1 MNKLMI
7 FRFLLVLG
15 LFLSGQEGHGQ
26 KGAPVWE
33 LVLADQSRAWVT
45 TAPQAGVHAYAWL
58 PSHLR
63 IARQEGGEP
72 QFSFLTWEEKPGD
85 PIQGAILHFLVEWGL
100 TDSQAVEVQA
110 LLRAQVD
117 SMGWL
122 TGPVLPEPVLEQ
134 ATYSF
139 SSPKK
144 SEAVV
149 LLQRSVTQAGQVPV
163 TPGAKWAGSF
173 RFKENDAVEMQKALA
188 DPSVLSSLRFAFHFS
203 LPGISDR
210 WSISAPLQ
218 ELFYPKK

>member
-1 MNKLMI
+1 MNKLML

-26 KGAPVWE
+26 TGAPVWE

-45 TAPQAGVHAYAWL
+45 TAPQAGAHAYAWL

-100 TDSQAVEVQA
+100 TDSQETEVLA
-110 LLRAQVD
+110 LLRTRVD
-117 SMGWL
+117 SLAQL
-122 TGPVLPEPVLEQ
+122 TGPLLPEAVLEQ
-134 ATYSF
+134 ASYHF
-139 SSPKK
+139 SSTKK
-144 SEAVV
+144 SELV
-149 LLQRSVTQAGQVPV
+149 LLFQRGLTQAGQVPV

-173 RFKENDAVEMQKALA
+173 RFKENEAVEMQKALA